1 MRSPLD
7 VARAWVDAGTVPGV
21 AACVVD
27 RRGVIDEAYAGVR
40 LARGDEPVGAETRFP
55 LASLTKPLTAAAC
68 MCAVEEGLVEL
79 DEEVRDGF
87 SLRHLLSHCSGLAA
101 DSAAL
106 DGPLLDPPGTY
117 RRYSNAGYALA
128 ARLVET
134 TAEMPFRDY
143 LRAAVLDP
151 LGMDASLGLDRA
163 DAQRAAIVREPGL
176 WMEGEPLF
184 NGEAFRA
191 AALAESGGFA
201 TVRAYAGFLT
211 CLLDG
216 GHASGGRLLARET
229 VDDMLSTQFGELPGT
244 VELLATWDACGW
256 GLGLDVRGTRE
267 PHWTGDALTATAN
280 THFGSSGTL
289 AWIDRERGLGLV
301 ALASRSSYS
310 GWWSRPGGWAD
321 LTAAVVE
328 PLSARIIPYVLSA
341 CSTTRA

>member
-1 MRSPLD
+1 VTSPLEL
-7 VARAWVDAGTVPGV
+7 ARAWVDAGTVPGV

-27 RRGVIDEAYAGVR
+27 RSGVIDEAYAGVR
-40 LARGDEPVGAETRFP
+40 VARGDEPIGPETRFA
-55 LASLTKPLTAAAC
+55 LASLTKPLAAAAC
-68 MCAVEEGLVEL
+68 LCAFEEGLVEL

-87 SLRHLLSHCSGLAA
+87 SLRHLLSHCSGLPAES
-101 DSAAL
+101 DAL
-106 DGPLLDPPGTY
+106 DGPLLDPPGSY

-128 ARLVET
+128 ARLVAQA
-134 TAEMPFRDY
+134 AEMPFRDY
-143 LRAAVLDP
+143 LREAVLDP
-151 LGMDASLGLDRA
+151 LGMDASLGLALA
-163 DAQRAAIVREPGL
+163 DGARAASVREPGL
-176 WMEGEPLF
+176 WGDGEALF
-184 NGEAFRA
+184 NGDAFRA

-201 TVRAYAGFLT
+201 TARAYARFLS

-216 GHASGGRLLARET
+216 GRATGGRLLAAET

-244 VELLATWDACGW
+244 VEAVASWDACGW

-321 LTAAVVE
+321 LSAAVVATVT
-328 PLSARIIPYVLSA
+328 ARP
-341 CSTTRA
+341 